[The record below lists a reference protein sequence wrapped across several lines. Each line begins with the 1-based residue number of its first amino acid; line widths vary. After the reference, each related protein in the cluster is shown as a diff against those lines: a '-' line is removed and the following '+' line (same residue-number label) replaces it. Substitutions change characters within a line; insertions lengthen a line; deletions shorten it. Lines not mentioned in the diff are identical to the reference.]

1 MAVIMLQAWLFIAKP
16 TVAVAPAVEPTQDIS
31 ISENEMTPTATETLE
46 AQAPAEE
53 EMVLSLE
60 LIGTAMGNIKDPIVL
75 IKDLET
81 GKEGMYKTGYMV
93 REARIVR
100 IAKGEVELDVNG
112 KQAFLRTSEAK
123 RLAKNEYLET
133 EMISRDGPQIVVNK
147 QAMISEAGNV
157 MQSLKKLKVRAAVE
171 NQKVIGMKIEGLT
184 EDNIAAL
191 AGLRNKDVVTAINS
205 QSINSYQ
212 KALQVV
218 NKLRNQ
224 SEVQVCLLR
233 EGKPMQLTY
242 TMR

>member
-1 MAVIMLQAWLFIAKP
+1 MAVILLQAWLFIAKP
-16 TVAVAPAVEPTQDIS
+16 TVAVTPIVEPTQDFS
-31 ISENEMTPTATETLE
+31 ISENEITPAATEIVE
-46 AQAPAEE
+46 DQASATEE
-53 EMVLSLE
+53 YALNLE

-93 REARIVR
+93 RDARIVR

-147 QAMISEAGNV
+147 QAMINESGTV
-157 MQSLKKLKVRAAVE
+157 MQSLKKLKVKAAVE
-171 NQKVIGMKIEGLT
+171 DKKVIGMRIDGMS

-205 QSINSYQ
+205 QAINSYQ

-224 SEVQVCLLR
+224 SEVQVSLLR
-233 EGKPMQLTY
+233 DGKAMQLSY

>member
-1 MAVIMLQAWLFIAKP
+1 M
-16 TVAVAPAVEPTQDIS
+16 
-31 ISENEMTPTATETLE
+31 ENNTRKTSRIGVFGGAAAT
-46 AQAPAEE
+46 
-53 EMVLSLE
+53 LSLPP
-60 LIGTAMGNIKDPIVL
+60 GTPFSPPIYKLDFSTLPALLGGFSLGPVAGVIIVL

-93 REARIVR
+93 RDARIVR

-147 QAMISEAGNV
+147 QAMISEAGSV

-205 QSINSYQ
+205 QAINSYQ

-233 EGKPMQLTY
+233 DGKPMQLTY